1 MSKIDKE
8 KEIEKEKAKLKKI
21 FKNIAEDKK
30 ILCDKL
36 ITNAAFMAVALE
48 ELQEDIME
56 NGTVITSTNGNGF
69 DVLQENPA
77 QKSYN
82 TMISRYSSV
91 IKQLQDLLPDQKQDG
106 IEKAGES
113 LAAFVAKGKS
123 IELR

>member
-1 MSKIDKE
+1 MSKIDKQ

-56 NGTVITSTNGNGF
+56 NGTTIIATNGNGF

-106 IEKAGES
+106 INQAGET
-113 LAAFVAKGKS
+113 LASFVGKGKA